1 MFIQRQV
8 TSINVATP
16 SVTFDLRLWLK
27 AYEIAKSKQLDL
39 VIQLGDFHTLISFLG
54 SIGAVMKGSGLDKL
68 LEPIYAS
75 YSVTHIMSVKAV
87 AILLRAHFLVE
98 SVLMGLLIEQARKDE
113 FDISSLEKIYQGLVQ
128 GNLDLNDA
136 ESSDIVDVVLQMS
149 LISSNR
155 SFQVHPEQQNYGY
168 NILNTLASL
177 GCLSEQREMGIVMKI
192 SRL

>member
-1 MFIQRQV
+1 M
-8 TSINVATP
+8 
-16 SVTFDLRLWLK
+16 
-27 AYEIAKSKQLDL
+27 
-39 VIQLGDFHTLISFLG
+39 SFLG
-54 SIGAVMKGSGLDKL
+54 SIGAVKEGSGLYKL
-68 LEPIYAS
+68 LESIYGS

-155 SFQVHPEQQNYGY
+155 SFQVHPEQQNYG
-168 NILNTLASL
+168 
-177 GCLSEQREMGIVMKI
+177 
-192 SRL
+192 

>member
-1 MFIQRQV
+1 M
-8 TSINVATP
+8 NVATP

-39 VIQLGDFHTLISFLG
+39 VIQLGDFHTLMSFLG
-54 SIGAVMKGSGLDKL
+54 SIGAVKEGSGLYKL
-68 LEPIYAS
+68 LESIYAS

-98 SVLMGLLIEQARKDE
+98 SVLMGLLIEQAPKDE
-113 FDISSLEKIYQGLVQ
+113 FDTSSLEKIYQGLVQ

-177 GCLSEQREMGIVMKI
+177 GCSSEQREMGIVMNI
-192 SRL
+192 SML

>member
-1 MFIQRQV
+1 
-8 TSINVATP
+8 
-16 SVTFDLRLWLK
+16 
-27 AYEIAKSKQLDL
+27 
-39 VIQLGDFHTLISFLG
+39 
-54 SIGAVMKGSGLDKL
+54 MKGSGLDKL

-98 SVLMGLLIEQARKDE
+98 SVLMGLLIEQAPKDE
-113 FDISSLEKIYQGLVQ
+113 FDTSSLEKIYQGLVQ
-128 GNLDLNDA
+128 GNLDLNDV
-136 ESSDIVDVVLQMS
+136 ESSDIVDIVLQMS

-177 GCLSEQREMGIVMKI
+177 GCSSEQREMGIVMNI

>member
-98 SVLMGLLIEQARKDE
+98 SVLMGLLIEQAPKDE
-113 FDISSLEKIYQGLVQ
+113 FDTSSLEKIYQGLVQ

-177 GCLSEQREMGIVMKI
+177 GCSSEQREMGIVMNI
-192 SRL
+192 SML

>member
-1 MFIQRQV
+1 
-8 TSINVATP
+8 
-16 SVTFDLRLWLK
+16 
-27 AYEIAKSKQLDL
+27 
-39 VIQLGDFHTLISFLG
+39 
-54 SIGAVMKGSGLDKL
+54 
-68 LEPIYAS
+68 
-75 YSVTHIMSVKAV
+75 MSVKAA

-177 GCLSEQREMGIVMKI
+177 GCSSEQREMGIVMKI